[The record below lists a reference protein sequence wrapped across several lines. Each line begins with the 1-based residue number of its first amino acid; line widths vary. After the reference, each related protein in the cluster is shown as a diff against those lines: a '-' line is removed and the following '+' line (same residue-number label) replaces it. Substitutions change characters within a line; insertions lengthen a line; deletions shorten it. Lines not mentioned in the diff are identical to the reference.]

1 MKYLFASLLVVL
13 LISSGCD
20 PEKIFGEKKPPEVG
34 EIQSDDADLIV
45 MPLDTV
51 RFWVQATDPEN
62 GTLSYDWS
70 KSGGQFLGSVT
81 GSEVTWVA
89 PAVGGSF
96 KISVK
101 VSNAEKDVTKETRIT
116 VQSPFAPFVRITD
129 PADGFFAVQ
138 WENVPVK
145 FQASHANGIAAVEL
159 HIRDTLVQTFAG
171 HPGSDYEIT
180 WPVNQ
185 DAGPAELKIVAI
197 ANVTSAA
204 GADSVQVTIE
214 GLVPGKTEM
223 ETIREY

>member
-1 MKYLFASLLVVL
+1 MKYLFASLLVVV

-96 KISVK
+96 NISVK
-101 VSNAEKDVTKETRIT
+101 VSNAEKEKRRNSGLICSIPSRTRL
-116 VQSPFAPFVRITD
+116 RC
-129 PADGFFAVQ
+129 G
-138 WENVPVK
+138 
-145 FQASHANGIAAVEL
+145 
-159 HIRDTLVQTFAG
+159 
-171 HPGSDYEIT
+171 
-180 WPVNQ
+180 
-185 DAGPAELKIVAI
+185 
-197 ANVTSAA
+197 
-204 GADSVQVTIE
+204 
-214 GLVPGKTEM
+214 
-223 ETIREY
+223 